1 MFLLFDLE
9 VFVEF
14 IEQLYLIVDGKVE
27 LVEVVFVDDWG
38 LGYSLLHDCKNNFY
52 HDDKRVSRRMNR
64 CRLIIG
70 VGFWG
75 WKRNTMTNS
84 CNASFS

>member
-52 HDDKRVSRRMNR
+52 HDDKRGSRRMDR
-64 CRLIIG
+64 CRQIIG
-70 VGFWG
+70 VGFLG
-75 WKRNTMTNS
+75 LEKEYYGKLL
-84 CNASFS
+84 